1 MEWSPPY
8 DWRRGKRPKEMNIR
22 EAVTAITDQ
31 LGDLSPVVIPVCASA
46 GRVYGVDEFLL
57 PAVMQRLD
65 KAHGV
70 AFLRCLRAEKD
81 AGKIRKVFNQMLEAG
96 KAAAQITWKGMGPAS

>member
-1 MEWSPPY
+1 
-8 DWRRGKRPKEMNIR
+8 
-22 EAVTAITDQ
+22 
-31 LGDLSPVVIPVCASA
+31 
-46 GRVYGVDEFLL
+46 
-57 PAVMQRLD
+57 MQRLD
-65 KAHGV
+65 EAHGV

>member
-8 DWRRGKRPKEMNIR
+8 DWRRGKRPKEVNIR
-22 EAVTAITDQ
+22 EAVAAIMDQ
-31 LGDLSPVVIPVCASA
+31 LGDLKPVVIPVCASA
-46 GRVYGVDEFLL
+46 GKVYGVDEFLL

-65 KAHGV
+65 EAHGV

-96 KAAAQITWKGMGPAS
+96 KAAAQIAWRGPTSP